1 MERLDCSASTDSP
14 PSLLNLPSQAAKEAE
29 HLVLEKMKCQD
40 YLILCVEDTT
50 DWKHSTTRN
59 VVMQAD
65 PDLRRTVLVTTKV
78 RGQTMSE
85 GRARRR
91 EGKGAE

>member
-1 MERLDCSASTDSP
+1 
-14 PSLLNLPSQAAKEAE
+14 
-29 HLVLEKMKCQD
+29 MKCQD

-78 RGQTMSE
+78 RRLA
-85 GRARRR
+85 GRD
-91 EGKGAE
+91 ESKGKGTGAE